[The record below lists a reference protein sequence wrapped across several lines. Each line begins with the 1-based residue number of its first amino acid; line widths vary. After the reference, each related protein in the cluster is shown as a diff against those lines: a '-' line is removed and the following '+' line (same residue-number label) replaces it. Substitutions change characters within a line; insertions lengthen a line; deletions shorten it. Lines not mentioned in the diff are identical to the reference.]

1 MRSRNHLHR
10 ARLGCV
16 SDSLAF
22 TIRDEQASDALPI
35 RRVIERAFGQRSEAD
50 LVDALRRGDALTV
63 SMVAEAGGE
72 IVGHIAFSPVT
83 IRAGDATHEALG
95 LAPLAV
101 IPEQQR
107 RGIGAA
113 LVRAGLD
120 AGRAR
125 GHRVAVLVGDPAYYQ
140 RFGFA
145 TASGFGLECAIP
157 VPVEVF
163 LVAELSPGALA
174 GCSGVVSYRPEF
186 DAVSE

>member
-1 MRSRNHLHR
+1 MSERSRL
-10 ARLGCV
+10 
-16 SDSLAF
+16 
-22 TIRDEQASDALPI
+22 TIRDERAGDIAAI
-35 RRVIERAFGQRSEAD
+35 RRVIERAFGQPDEAI
-50 LVDALRRGDALTV
+50 LVEALRRGDALTV

-72 IVGHIAFSPVT
+72 IVGHVAFSPVT
-83 IRAGDATHEALG
+83 IRSRDTTSEGLG

-125 GHRVAVLVGDPAYYQ
+125 GHRVVVLVGKPAYYR

-145 TASGFGLECAIP
+145 AASGFGLECAIP

-163 LVAELSPGALA
+163 LAAELSPGALA

-186 DAVSE
+186 DAVSA